1 MRTIPPGIAP
11 PVRRGSTLTE
21 VLVALMIMSIG
32 LVSLATLFPLATL
45 RAAKAVQ
52 MTAATDLRYNADT
65 LLTMY
70 PQMILDPDLDPLSDN
85 LPGFNQSSL
94 NWVIDPIGYQA
105 ALDPKGKNQVNL
117 DPQNIAYSDFYGQEG
132 NLASRWVRRYPFNRG
147 LSKSLAEDFGAMP
160 DTVNIKYEKTVT
172 GAIGGAT
179 EMVLPAGALSTLSLD
194 LADNGRPLTPL
205 RITLFSA
212 DGRTSVSRDITRVD
226 SGNNLVKWT
235 EDLNGNGQ
243 LDLDSGEDTNLN
255 NGLDTHPLPANFVVT
270 SLRLEEPEVR
280 YSWLLT
286 VRRVISGLAEV
297 DVVVYFRRSLPADPD
312 DAKSD
317 ERLYPVV
324 TTATIGGKQQ
334 LVGFL
339 QGSPVIEVEYGA
351 VRPAIKKGG
360 FLFDAGN
367 ARWYRITNIL
377 ADNGSRV
384 SLQIDPPAIL
394 SSPRDNN
401 GNVVGNL
408 VMFPKGVVE
417 VFSLGTRP

>member
-1 MRTIPPGIAP
+1 MRTVLPGMTSP
-11 PVRRGSTLTE
+11 RRRGSTLTE

-70 PQMILDPDLDPLSDN
+70 PQMIIDPDLDGLPD
-85 LPGFNQSSL
+85 LPGFNKSSL
-94 NWVIDPIGYQA
+94 NWVIDPVGYQA
-105 ALDPKGKNQVNL
+105 NLNLDNNGQPRLDPNKL
-117 DPQNIAYSDFYGQEG
+117 AYADFYGQEG
-132 NLASRWVRRYPFNRG
+132 NLASTWVRRYPFNRG
-147 LSKSLAEDFGAMP
+147 STKSLAEDFGGMP
-160 DTVNIKYEKTVT
+160 DSANIRIEKIVT
-172 GAIGGAT
+172 GAIGNAT
-179 EMVLPAGALSTLSLD
+179 EMTLPADVLGSLTIE
-194 LADNGRPLTPL
+194 LANNGSPVSPL

-212 DGRTSVSRDITRVD
+212 DGRTSISRNITQIVP
-226 SGNNLVKWT
+226 GNNLVKWT

-243 LDLDSGEDTNLN
+243 LDDGEDTNLN
-255 NGLDTHPLPANFVVT
+255 RGLDQHALPPNFVVT
-270 SLRLEEPEVR
+270 SIRLEEPEMR

-286 VRRVISGLAEV
+286 VRKVISGLAEV
-297 DVVVYFRRSLPADPD
+297 DVVVFFKRTVPASPD
-312 DAKSD
+312 DVKND
-317 ERLYPVV
+317 EQLFPVV
-324 TTATIGGKQQ
+324 TMATIAGKQQ
-334 LVGFL
+334 FVGFL
-339 QGSPVIEVEYGA
+339 QGSPVIEVAYGA

-384 SLQIDPPAIL
+384 SLQIDPPAII
-394 SSPRDNN
+394 SSPRDIN
-401 GNVVGNL
+401 GNVFGNL

>member
-1 MRTIPPGIAP
+1 MTTIRPGNTPPA
-11 PVRRGSTLTE
+11 RRGSTLTE

-52 MTAATDLRYNADT
+52 VTAATDLRYNADA

-70 PQMILDPDLDPLSDN
+70 PQMILDPDFDPLSDN

-105 ALDPKGKNQVNL
+105 ALDPKQTGQVNL
-117 DPQNIAYSDFYGQEG
+117 DSQKIAYADFFGQEG

-147 LSKSLAEDFGAMP
+147 LTRSLAEDFGSMP
-160 DTVNIKYEKTVT
+160 DSVNIRYEKTVS

-179 EMVLPAGALSTLSLD
+179 EMTLPAGALSSLSLD
-194 LADNGRPLTPL
+194 LDGNGRPTKGM

-212 DGRTSVSRDITRVD
+212 DGRTSVSREITKMD
-226 SGNNLVKWT
+226 LGNNLVKWT
-235 EDLNGNGQ
+235 EDLNGNSQ
-243 LDLDSGEDTNLN
+243 LDAGEDTNLN
-255 NGLDTHPLPANFVVT
+255 GGLELHPLPPNFVVT
-270 SLRLEEPEVR
+270 SIRLEEPEAR
-280 YSWLLT
+280 YSWMLT

-297 DVVVYFRRSLPADPD
+297 DVVVFFRRDLPADPD
-312 DAKSD
+312 GAKSD

-324 TTATIGGKQQ
+324 TTATLAGKQQ

-351 VRPAIKKGG
+351 VRPAIRKGG

-377 ADNGSRV
+377 SDNGSRV
-384 SLQIDPPAIL
+384 SLLIDPPAMI

-401 GNVVGNL
+401 GNVAGNL
-408 VMFPKGVVE
+408 VMFPRGVVE

>member
-1 MRTIPPGIAP
+1 MRTIRPGKVP

-52 MTAATDLRYNADT
+52 VTAATDLRYNADA

-85 LPGFNQSSL
+85 LPGFNQPSL
-94 NWVIDPIGYQA
+94 NWVIDPIGYEA
-105 ALDPKGKNQVNL
+105 ALGRDEQGNIRL
-117 DPQNIAYSDFYGQEG
+117 DPNKTAYADFYGQEV
-132 NLASRWVRRYPFNRG
+132 NLASKWVPRYPFNRG
-147 LSKSLAEDFGAMP
+147 LTRSLAEDFGGMS
-160 DTVNIKYEKTVT
+160 DTVEIKYEKTVT

-179 EMVLPAGALSTLSLD
+179 ELTLPADALGSLKID
-194 LADNGRPLTPL
+194 LDNLNRPSLPL
-205 RITLFSA
+205 RLTLFSA
-212 DGRTSVSRDITRVD
+212 DGRTSVSRNLTQVIP
-226 SGNNLVKWT
+226 SNNLVKWT

-243 LDLDSGEDTNLN
+243 LDTGEDANLN
-255 NGLDTHPLPANFVVT
+255 QGLDQHPLPANFVVT
-270 SLRLEEPEVR
+270 SIRLEQPQLR

-297 DVVVYFRRSLPADPD
+297 DVVVFFRRGLSSDPN
-312 DAKSD
+312 ASQSD

-324 TTATIGGKQQ
+324 TMGTVGGKQQ
-334 LVGFL
+334 VVGFS
-339 QGSPVIEVEYGA
+339 QGSPVIEVQYDTF
-351 VRPAIKKGG
+351 RPAIKKGG

-377 ADNGSRV
+377 SDNGSRV
-384 SLQIDPPAIL
+384 SLLIDPPAII

-401 GNVVGNL
+401 GNVAGNL

>member
-70 PQMILDPDLDPLSDN
+70 PQMILDPDLDGTPD
-85 LPGFNQSSL
+85 LPGFNQSSR

-105 ALDPKGKNQVNL
+105 ALDSNQQNKVRL
-117 DPQNIAYSDFYGQEG
+117 DPNQIAYADFYGLEG
-132 NLASRWVRRYPFNRG
+132 NFASRWVRRYPFNRG
-147 LSKSLAEDFGAMP
+147 LNRALAEDFGAMP
-160 DTVNIKYEKTVT
+160 DTVNILAERTVT

-179 EMVLPAGALSTLSLD
+179 EIVLPAGMLNSV
-194 LADNGRPLTPL
+194 TPR
-205 RITLFSA
+205 RITFFSA
-212 DGRTSVSRDITRVD
+212 DGRTSVSREITRFETLANRV
-226 SGNNLVKWT
+226 LWT
-235 EDLNGNGQ
+235 EDTNGNGQ
-243 LDLDSGEDTNLN
+243 LDPGEDSNLN
-255 NGLDTHPLPANFVVT
+255 GGLDLHPLPPNFVVT
-270 SLRLEEPEVR
+270 SIRLEAPEVR

-286 VRRVISGLAEV
+286 IRRVISGLAEV

>member
-1 MRTIPPGIAP
+1 MRTILTGKAP
-11 PVRRGSTLTE
+11 PARRGSTLTE

-52 MTAATDLRYNADT
+52 VTAATDLRYNADT

-70 PQMILDPDLDPLSDN
+70 PEMILNPDLDPLSDN
-85 LPGFNQSSL
+85 LPGFNQPSL

-105 ALDPKGKNQVNL
+105 ALDSNKQGQVRL
-117 DPQNIAYSDFYGQEG
+117 DPQNIAYADFYGQEG

-147 LSKSLAEDFGAMP
+147 MTKSLAEDFGGMP

-179 EMVLPAGALSTLSLD
+179 EMTLPADALSSLKID
-194 LADNGRPLTPL
+194 LDNANRPSPPL
-205 RITLFSA
+205 RLTFFSA
-212 DGRTSVSRDITRVD
+212 DGRTSVSRDLTQVNP
-226 SGNNLVKWT
+226 GNNLVKWT

-243 LDLDSGEDTNLN
+243 LDAGEDTNLN
-255 NGLDTHPLPANFVVT
+255 GGLDQHPLPPNFIVT
-270 SLRLEEPEVR
+270 SIRLEEHEAR
-280 YSWLLT
+280 YSWMLT
-286 VRRVISGLAEV
+286 IRRVVSGLAEV
-297 DVVVYFRRSLPADPD
+297 DVVVFFRRNLPADPN

-324 TTATIGGKQQ
+324 TMATVGGKPTM
-334 LVGFL
+334 VGFY
-339 QGSPVIEVEYGA
+339 QGSPAIDVQYDGA
-351 VRPAIKKGG
+351 RPPIRKGG

-377 ADNGSRV
+377 SDNGSRV
-384 SLQIDPPAIL
+384 SLLIDPPAII
-394 SSPRDNN
+394 SSPRDDN
-401 GNVVGNL
+401 GNVAGNL

>member
-1 MRTIPPGIAP
+1 
-11 PVRRGSTLTE
+11 
-21 VLVALMIMSIG
+21 
-32 LVSLATLFPLATL
+32 
-45 RAAKAVQ
+45 
-52 MTAATDLRYNADT
+52 
-65 LLTMY
+65 
-70 PQMILDPDLDPLSDN
+70 
-85 LPGFNQSSL
+85 
-94 NWVIDPIGYQA
+94 
-105 ALDPKGKNQVNL
+105 
-117 DPQNIAYSDFYGQEG
+117 
-132 NLASRWVRRYPFNRG
+132 
-147 LSKSLAEDFGAMP
+147 
-160 DTVNIKYEKTVT
+160 
-172 GAIGGAT
+172 
-179 EMVLPAGALSTLSLD
+179 VLPAGMLNSV
-194 LADNGRPLTPL
+194 TPR
-205 RITLFSA
+205 RITFFSA
-212 DGRTSVSRDITRVD
+212 DGRTSVSREVTRFETLANRV
-226 SGNNLVKWT
+226 LWT
-235 EDLNGNGQ
+235 EDTNGNGQ
-243 LDLDSGEDTNLN
+243 LDPGEDSNLN
-255 NGLDTHPLPANFVVT
+255 GGLDLHPLPPNFVVT
-270 SLRLEEPEVR
+270 SIRLEAPEVR

-286 VRRVISGLAEV
+286 IRRVISGLAEV

-324 TTATIGGKQQ
+324 TMASIGGKPQ

-339 QGSPVIEVEYGA
+339 QGSPVIEVQYDA

-377 ADNGSRV
+377 SDNGSRV